1 MSITSHAL
9 PTRSPLC
16 STSCDVGVEGKIL
29 FTAGIR
35 ILRYPLTGTASIA
48 QITYSSLIAY
58 ISFCSSCSS
67 PQVHGKSR
75 TPQRVMIYACVRHYA
90 APGPALA

>member
-1 MSITSHAL
+1 MRM
-9 PTRSPLC
+9 RSPLC
-16 STSCDVGVEGKIL
+16 NTSCDVGVEGKKL

-35 ILRYPLTGTASIA
+35 ILRYLLTATASIA
-48 QITYSSLIAY
+48 QITYSSLIAHILCY
-58 ISFCSSCSS
+58 SSWSS
-67 PQVHGKSR
+67 PQVHNKSR